1 MRLVVLFSLIFF
13 MVSLLGE
20 DWPRWRGPRG
30 DGTWFGPEIAK
41 ELPDNGLERV
51 WKSTL
56 YPGFSG
62 VTVKGNRVYTM
73 DRPPVEEFG
82 ETERVVCLNALNGNV
97 LWDFRYPSEYGNL
110 SYGKGPRASLTIHE
124 EKVFGFGA
132 MGHAFC
138 LNAKDGKKV
147 WFRNL
152 SSEENASRPIW
163 GFSGAPEVFG
173 GEVLMHVGARPAG
186 SILALDLDSGQTKW
200 KAGSDKKAGY
210 APPLPILRDGRR
222 ELICWGPNRIM
233 GLPIGGGKELWQVP
247 YEVKYGVSI
256 TKPIYHDGIALVC
269 GYWDGAMAIRLGD
282 APGDAKLLWKDE
294 ERLCGLMS
302 QSLYREGL
310 CYLLD
315 RRNGLTCFELKTG
328 RILWTD
334 GHRLTTAGRNPQASL
349 VWVGKGGDALSLNA
363 EGELVFLNLSKDGY
377 REHWRDQLVG
387 KTWAHPAYA
396 GSRVYARSDRELACF
411 QLPLEK

>member
-1 MRLVVLFSLIFF
+1 
-13 MVSLLGE
+13 
-20 DWPRWRGPRG
+20 
-30 DGTWFGPEIAK
+30 
-41 ELPDNGLERV
+41 
-51 WKSTL
+51 
-56 YPGFSG
+56 
-62 VTVKGNRVYTM
+62 
-73 DRPPVEEFG
+73 
-82 ETERVVCLNALNGNV
+82 
-97 LWDFRYPSEYGNL
+97 
-110 SYGKGPRASLTIHE
+110 
-124 EKVFGFGA
+124 

-173 GEVLMHVGARPAG
+173 DKLLMHVGAQPFG
-186 SILALDLDSGQTKW
+186 SILALDLDTGQTKW
-200 KAGSDKKAGY
+200 RAGSDKKAGY
-210 APPLPILRDGRR
+210 APPLPISRGGRK

-233 GLPIGGGKELWQVP
+233 GLPVGGGKTLWQVP

-256 TKPIYHDGIALVC
+256 AKPIYHDGIALVC
-269 GYWDGAMAIRLGD
+269 GYWDGARAIRLGKEPD
-282 APGDAKLLWKDE
+282 DAKLLWKDE
-294 ERLCGLMS
+294 EKLCGLMS
-302 QSLYREGL
+302 QPIYRKGL

-334 GHRLTTAGRNPQASL
+334 DHQLTAAGRNPQASL
-349 VWVGKGGDALSLNA
+349 VWVGKGGDVLSLNA

-377 REHWRDQLVG
+377 HEHWREQITG

-396 GSRVYARSDRELACF
+396 GSRVYARSDRELVCF
-411 QLPLEK
+411 ELPVKK

>member
-1 MRLVVLFSLIFF
+1 MRLVALISLIT
-13 MVSLLGE
+13 MVTSLLGE

-30 DGTWFGPEIAK
+30 DGSWLGPEIAK
-41 ELPDNGLERV
+41 ELPENGLERV

-62 VTVKGNRVYTM
+62 VTVHGNRVYTM
-73 DRPPVEEFG
+73 DRPSVEEFG
-82 ETERVVCLNALNGNV
+82 EMERVVCLNALDGKV
-97 LWDFRYPSEYGNL
+97 LWKFTYPSEYGNL
-110 SYGKGPRASLTIHE
+110 SYGKGPRASLTIHQE
-124 EKVFGFGA
+124 RIFGFGA

-152 SSEENASRPIW
+152 ASEENASRPIW
-163 GFSGAPEVFG
+163 GFSGTPELFG
-173 GEVLMHVGARPAG
+173 DEVLMHVGARPSG
-186 SILALDLDSGQTKW
+186 SLLALDLGTGQTKW

-210 APPLPILRDGRR
+210 APPLPISRGGRK

-233 GLPIGGGKELWQVP
+233 GLPIGGGKTLWQIP

-256 TKPIYHDGIALVC
+256 AKPIYHDGIALVC
-269 GYWDGAMAIRLGD
+269 GYWDGARAIRLGKE
-282 APGDAKLLWKDE
+282 PGDAKLLWKDE
-294 ERLCGLMS
+294 EKLCGLMS
-302 QSLYREGL
+302 QPIYRKGL

-334 GHRLTTAGRNPQASL
+334 DHQLTAAGRNPQASL
-349 VWVGKGGDALSLNA
+349 VWVGKGGDVLSLNA
-363 EGELVFLNLSKDGY
+363 EGELVFLNLSKTGY
-377 REHWRDQLVG
+377 HEHWREQVTG

-396 GSRVYARSDRELACF
+396 GSRVYARSDRELVCF
-411 QLPLEK
+411 ELPLEK

>member
-1 MRLVVLFSLIFF
+1 MRWVILFPLIFLT
-13 MVSLLGE
+13 VSLLGE
-20 DWPRWRGPRG
+20 DWPRWRGTRG
-30 DGTWFGPEIAK
+30 DGSWLGPEISK
-41 ELPDNGLERV
+41 KLPSNGLKRV
-51 WKSTL
+51 WKTSL
-56 YPGFSG
+56 NPGYSG
-62 VTVKGNRVYTM
+62 VTVQGNRVYTM

-82 ETERVVCLNALNGNV
+82 ERERVMCLNALDGKV
-97 LWDFRYPSEYGNL
+97 LWKFTYPSEYGNL

-124 EKVFGFGA
+124 ERVFGLGA

-163 GFSGAPEVFG
+163 GFSGTPEVFG
-173 GEVLMHVGARPAG
+173 GEVLMHVGARPSG
-186 SILALDLDSGQTKW
+186 SILALDLDTGQTKW

-210 APPLPILRDGRR
+210 APPLPISRGGRK

-233 GLPIGGGKELWQVP
+233 GLPIGGGKTLWQVP

-256 TKPIYHDGIALVC
+256 AKPIYHDGIALVC
-269 GYWDGAMAIRLGD
+269 GYWDGARAIRLGKE
-282 APGDAKLLWKDE
+282 PGDAKLLWKDE
-294 ERLCGLMS
+294 EKLCGLMS
-302 QSLYREGL
+302 QPIYREGL

-334 GHRLTTAGRNPQASL
+334 DHQLTAAGRNPQASL
-349 VWVGKGGDALSLNA
+349 VWVGKGGDVLSLNA
-363 EGELVFLNLSKDGY
+363 EGELVFLNLSTAGY
-377 REHWRDQLVG
+377 HEHWREQVTG

-396 GSRVYARSDRELACF
+396 GSRVYARSDRELVCF
-411 QLPLEK
+411 ELPVEK

>member
-1 MRLVVLFSLIFF
+1 MRLVALISLIT
-13 MVSLLGE
+13 VVTSLLGE
-20 DWPRWRGPRG
+20 DWPRWRGLRG
-30 DGTWFGPEIAK
+30 DGSWLCPEIAK
-41 ELPDNGLERV
+41 ELPGNGLERV
-51 WKSTL
+51 WKTTL

-62 VTVKGNRVYTM
+62 VTVQGNRVYTM
-73 DRPPVEEFG
+73 DRPPTEKFG
-82 ETERVVCLNALNGNV
+82 EMERVVCLNALDGKV
-97 LWDFRYPSEYGNL
+97 LWDFTYPSEYGNL

-124 EKVFGFGA
+124 ERIFGFGA
-132 MGHAFC
+132 LGHAFC

-163 GFSGAPEVFG
+163 GFSGTPEVYG
-173 GEVLMHVGARPAG
+173 GEVLMHVGARPSG
-186 SILALDLDSGQTKW
+186 SILALDLDTGQTKW

-210 APPLPILRDGRR
+210 APPLPISRGGRK

-233 GLPIGGGKELWQVP
+233 GLPVGGGKELWQIP

-256 TKPIYHDGIALVC
+256 AKPIYHDGIALVC
-269 GYWDGAMAIRLGD
+269 GYWDGARAIRLGKE
-282 APGDAKLLWKDE
+282 PGDAKLLWKDE
-294 ERLCGLMS
+294 EKLCGLMS
-302 QSLYREGL
+302 QPIYREGL

-315 RRNGLTCFELKTG
+315 RRNGLICFELKTG

-334 GHRLTTAGRNPQASL
+334 DHQLTAAGRNPQASL
-349 VWVGKGGDALSLNA
+349 IWAGKGSDVLSLNA

-377 REHWRDQLVG
+377 HEHWREQVTG

-396 GSRVYARSDRELACF
+396 GSRVYARSDRELVCF
-411 QLPLEK
+411 ELPLEK